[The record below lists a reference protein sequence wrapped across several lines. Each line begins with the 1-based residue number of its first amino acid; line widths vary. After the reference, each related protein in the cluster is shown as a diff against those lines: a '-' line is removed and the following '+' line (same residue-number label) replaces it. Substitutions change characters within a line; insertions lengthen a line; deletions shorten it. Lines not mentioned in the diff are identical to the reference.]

1 MWTRVARS
9 SASVARY
16 ASTARYTRP
25 HTLLRVPVA
34 APDVHYLTPAGR
46 AFISSSND
54 RYGSR
59 VNVVKV
65 RGMTL
70 HELVQ
75 RPWIELQEY
84 YGPVEMSKVC
94 QSLHSVWKELS
105 SHPEGF
111 AQVAPEIVEDFYE
124 AARCCRLPKLQRD
137 VFSYMEKHYP
147 LRLSFEMYGQMFTN
161 LMATK
166 DWRTMRAIFERA
178 KSKYDPE
185 QGLAPPEIV
194 YRFGISAAIALE
206 DYEGMKMLLREMET
220 RKVKP
225 SIEIVSRVMV
235 AQAMKGDVKTVL
247 IAAEKLDPQDDRKWH
262 EADVNR
268 IITSLGIA
276 GAPDKA
282 FDFYRR
288 SQLRLSPNTFM
299 KLMLVCRG
307 NARPKHAQAILANR
321 RRFGMKLLP
330 SQYSTLLETIEELD
344 IAGAPANEMALIL
357 DEMRDNGV
365 PFNDKVHGLIARN
378 QKHLHGT
385 PFMLTPLVTGKNDA
399 HAQEVGIQPRTKAA
413 DAPLL
418 RELLDA
424 RQMIEAAAIVDCY
437 VVPVSDDM
445 KPSDGHEG
453 THFPDEEATIVPPWL
468 ADMAVEAYSQNQ
480 DTDKVRSLLR
490 GFRCVRGNFKHAIS
504 RIVGLYGGKGRM
516 RDGGMAYEAFLAMQ
530 FQGFPIFRVRD
541 ALTRF
546 KQHQDTDGTMLLLGQ
561 ISKQIAQALAETK
574 CSVEKHEDLMR
585 VLEKSGALNFD
596 PVRTV
601 RDVMGIFL
609 ALKRLDMVVAALD
622 QLESDGVPVR
632 SVDYEKIFSSMTKTT
647 DQGDDVYAAEDL
659 MSMWE
664 DMVSRSV
671 VPSKAALR
679 LVIPVLCGN
688 VDMNDDDR
696 WKRRKL
702 AVIEGYH
709 VAAKDRFDNYVLP
722 IGCFSTLLE
731 AAAKVGCIEDVNAIH
746 ADAVKSLE
754 MAMNKRHH
762 SPGDRSTIR
771 KTWNAIKTKATA
783 EANTRPSHTS
793 SVA

>member
-1 MWTRVARS
+1 MP
-9 SASVARY
+9 VARY
-16 ASTARYTRP
+16 TLAARYTRP
-25 HTLLRVPVA
+25 NAPLCVAVPN
-34 APDVHYLTPAGR
+34 VHFLTAVGR
-46 AFISSSND
+46 AFASSSND
-54 RYGSR
+54 RYCSR
-59 VNVVKV
+59 VSDV
-65 RGMTL
+65 RVRDLTL

-75 RPWIELQEY
+75 RPWVELQEY
-84 YGPVEMSKVC
+84 YGPVEMSKVR
-94 QSLHSVWKELS
+94 QHLPLVWRELS
-105 SHPEGF
+105 SHAEGH
-111 AQVAPEIVEDFYE
+111 AHVAPEVVEDFYE
-124 AARCCRLPKLQRD
+124 ASRCCRLPKLQRD

-147 LRLSFEMYGQMFTN
+147 LRLSFETYGQMFSN
-161 LMATK
+161 LMAAK
-166 DWRTMRAIFERA
+166 DWQTMRAIYERA
-178 KSKYDPE
+178 MTKYDPE

-194 YRFGISAAIALE
+194 YRFGISAAIGLE
-206 DYEGMKMLLREMET
+206 DYAGMKTLLREMEA

-235 AQAMKGDVKTVL
+235 AQAMQGDVKTVL

-282 FDFYRR
+282 FEFYRR

-307 NARPKHAQAILANR
+307 NGRSKHALAILANR

-330 SQYSTLLETIEELD
+330 VQYSTLLETIEELD

-357 DEMRDNGV
+357 DEMRNNGV
-365 PFNDKVHGLIARN
+365 PFNHKVHGLIARN

-385 PFMLTPLVTGKNDA
+385 PFMLTPPVTGENDVLA
-399 HAQEVGIQPRTKAA
+399 REVGVQSRIKAA

-424 RQMIEAAAIVDCY
+424 RQIIEAAAIVDCY

-445 KPSDGHEG
+445 KPREGHEG
-453 THFPDEEATIVPPWL
+453 THFPDEEAIIVPPWL
-468 ADMAVEAYSQNQ
+468 ADMAVETYSQNQ

-516 RDGGMAYEAFLAMQ
+516 GDGGMAYEAFLAMQ

-546 KQHQDTDGTMLLLGQ
+546 KKYEDTNATFLLLEQ
-561 ISKQIAQALAETK
+561 ISKQIAKALAETK
-574 CSVEKHEDLMR
+574 CSTEKHGDLMR

-596 PVRTV
+596 PVRSV

-609 ALKRLDMVVAALD
+609 ASKRLDMVVAALD
-622 QLESDGVPVR
+622 QLESDVVPVR
-632 SVDYEKIFSSMTKTT
+632 SVDYENIFSTMAKTT
-647 DQGDDVYAAEDL
+647 GLNGDVYTAEDF
-659 MSMWE
+659 MSLWE

-671 VPSKAALR
+671 VPSKAVLR
-679 LVIPVLCGN
+679 VVIPILCGN
-688 VDMNDDDR
+688 MDMSDDDR
-696 WKRRKL
+696 WKRRTL

-731 AAAKVGCIEDVNAIH
+731 AAARAGCTEDVNAIH
-746 ADAVKSLE
+746 ADAVTSLE

-762 SPGDRSTIR
+762 SPDDRATIR
-771 KTWNAIKTKATA
+771 KTWNAIKSKK
-783 EANTRPSHTS
+783 RGS
-793 SVA
+793 